1 MDSRAASSPF
11 SCLLCFTSP
20 SLPCNMDQAIRVMS
34 EPPAMRN
41 DASEMPK
48 PSRISCPMVMETM
61 RMIIT
66 AMWAVVLVF
75 LRSSGCMW
83 PVRLTKTGNRPSGL
97 MIANRP
103 TKNFRYKEK
112 SIAAISAIQN
122 QFGPPR
128 AIPVKLRV
136 NLHHAISLLQSNN
149 LTLSGAFQL
158 VPLMN
163 RQKSTYRVVNRY
175 GGHLT
180 RQQSMV
186 VFYVETPSHHPIS
199 LQ

>member
-1 MDSRAASSPF
+1 
-11 SCLLCFTSP
+11 
-20 SLPCNMDQAIRVMS
+20 
-34 EPPAMRN
+34 
-41 DASEMPK
+41 
-48 PSRISCPMVMETM
+48 
-61 RMIIT
+61 
-66 AMWAVVLVF
+66 
-75 LRSSGCMW
+75 
-83 PVRLTKTGNRPSGL
+83 

-163 RQKSTYRVVNRY
+163 RQKSTYRVVN
-175 GGHLT
+175 GNDINLT
-180 RQQSMV
+180 FQQSLLA
-186 VFYVETPSHHPIS
+186 FYVATSTYHKIS
-199 LQ
+199 MQ

>member
-1 MDSRAASSPF
+1 
-11 SCLLCFTSP
+11 
-20 SLPCNMDQAIRVMS
+20 
-34 EPPAMRN
+34 
-41 DASEMPK
+41 
-48 PSRISCPMVMETM
+48 
-61 RMIIT
+61 
-66 AMWAVVLVF
+66 
-75 LRSSGCMW
+75 
-83 PVRLTKTGNRPSGL
+83 
-97 MIANRP
+97 
-103 TKNFRYKEK
+103 
-112 SIAAISAIQN
+112 
-122 QFGPPR
+122 
-128 AIPVKLRV
+128 VKLRV

-163 RQKSTYRVVNRY
+163 RQKSTHRVVNRY